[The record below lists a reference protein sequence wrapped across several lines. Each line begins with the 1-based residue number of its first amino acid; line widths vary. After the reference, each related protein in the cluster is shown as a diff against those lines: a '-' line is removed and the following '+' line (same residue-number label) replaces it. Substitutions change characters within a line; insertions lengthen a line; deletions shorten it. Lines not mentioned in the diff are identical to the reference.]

1 MKGYAGRILRVNLTS
16 RSTVVEPLDEKVV
29 QSYLGGS
36 GLASS
41 ILYTEVDP
49 KVDPLGPHNKL
60 VFAVGPLTGTPTP
73 MSSRHV
79 VVAKSPLTGLWGE
92 GDTGGFWAYEL
103 RRAGFDAVIVEG
115 TSERPVYVWISDKE
129 AEIRPAEELWGMDT
143 PATEKALK
151 SELRKGVRVTSVG
164 QAGENL
170 VKFATIM
177 NDGGRAVGRGGLGA
191 VMGAKKLKAIAVAGS
206 HRVDMADPD
215 MFKSVRKEMLK
226 HLSNSKGAKRLSDY
240 GTGPH
245 LDAYLETGNLP
256 LKNWAGD
263 QWDIESALAISAA
276 EVSKDSFKST
286 KSGCYGCPIGCE
298 KVVSVSDGPYATEE
312 GRGPEYETL
321 GALGSLLL
329 NDNWESIVKAN
340 DLCNRYGMD
349 TIEAGTTIA
358 MAMECFEQGIL
369 SEEVGMSFH
378 WGDSNTIVKTVEMI
392 ALREGFGNVL
402 AEGVREAAEEI
413 GRGAPEFAMHVKGS
427 SLGMHDPRIR
437 CEMGLKYVTLSMGA
451 YHGKGCPLEGS
462 VPAEAVEMAK
472 NVVARQNVAE
482 VTDSLIMCDFAF
494 AAFAGGISREYV
506 PKLLLAVTG
515 HEWNLDELNLIGERI
530 VNIKRVFV
538 THLGVTKKDDELPK
552 RFKEIPRVRYETEHT
567 AAIVDSALPEYY
579 RLRGWTDDGKPTK
592 ERLRELGIDALQ
604 R

>member
-1 MKGYAGRILRVNLTS
+1 MKGYVGRILRVNLTS
-16 RSTVVEPLDEKVV
+16 RSTAVEPLDEKVV

-49 KVDPLGPHNKL
+49 QVDPLGPHNKL
-60 VFAVGPLTGTPTP
+60 VFVMGPLTGTPTP

-92 GDTGGFWAYEL
+92 GDAGGFWAHEL
-103 RRAGFDAVIVEG
+103 KRARFDAIIVEG
-115 TSERPVYVWISDKE
+115 TSERPVYLWISDRK

-143 PATEKALK
+143 LATEKALK
-151 SELRKGVRVTSVG
+151 SELGKGVRVTSIG

-170 VKFATIM
+170 VKFAAIM

-206 HRVDMADPD
+206 HRVDVADPD
-215 MFKSVRKEMLK
+215 MFKSLREEMLK
-226 HLSNSKGAKRLSDY
+226 HLRNGKGAKRLSEY
-240 GTGPH
+240 GTGSH

-263 QWDIESALAISAA
+263 QWEIESVLAISAA
-276 EVSKDSFKST
+276 EVSRDSFKRT

-298 KVVSVSDGPYATEE
+298 KVVSVRDGPYATEE
-312 GRGPEYETL
+312 GRGPEYETI
-321 GALGSLLL
+321 GAFGSLLL

-340 DLCNRYGMD
+340 DLCNHHGID

-369 SEEVGMSFH
+369 SEGEVGMSFR
-378 WGDSNTIVKTVEMI
+378 WGDSDAIVKAVGMI
-392 ALREGFGNVL
+392 ALRQGFGNVL
-402 AEGVREAAEEI
+402 AEGVRQAAEEI

-427 SLGMHDPRIR
+427 SLGLHDPRIR
-437 CEMGLKYVTLSMGA
+437 REMGLKYITLSMGA
-451 YHGKGCPLEGS
+451 YHGKGCPLEGP
-462 VPAEAVEMAK
+462 VPPDAVEVAK
-472 NVVARQNVAE
+472 NVVTRQNVAE

-515 HEWNLDELNLIGERI
+515 HDWKLDDLNLIGERI
-530 VNIKRVFV
+530 FNIKRVFV
-538 THLGVTKKDDELPK
+538 THLVLQPYFSPNVILSD
-552 RFKEIPRVRYETEHT
+552 RR
-567 AAIVDSALPEYY
+567 
-579 RLRGWTDDGKPTK
+579 
-592 ERLRELGIDALQ
+592 ERRISSLAGNSPL
-604 R
+604 